1 MPPKHYKTLT
11 IRREVFKR
19 LEEFAKSKG
28 VSISD
33 AIVLLLEYVDIYSKL
48 EYLLQK
54 EVCISK
60 GSSPDKPQTEVHTS
74 DESMIKTSVANI
86 EPNGVQKNTIVK
98 CIKRSKM
105 RYPLES
111 YISLF
116 KHKGVLVDWWDDD
129 QVCFELKSKD
139 DQIEAL

>member
-48 EYLLQK
+48 APER
-54 EVCISK
+54 S
-60 GSSPDKPQTEVHTS
+60 VHL
-74 DESMIKTSVANI
+74 
-86 EPNGVQKNTIVK
+86 
-98 CIKRSKM
+98 KR
-105 RYPLES
+105 
-111 YISLF
+111 
-116 KHKGVLVDWWDDD
+116 
-129 QVCFELKSKD
+129 ELPR
-139 DQIEAL
+139 

>member
-1 MPPKHYKTLT
+1 MLNRHILYYSYG
-11 IRREVFKR
+11 IYRRNTVYGMSC
-19 LEEFAKSKG
+19 LSTC
-28 VSISD
+28 
-33 AIVLLLEYVDIYSKL
+33 
-48 EYLLQK
+48 

>member
-60 GSSPDKPQTEVHTS
+60 GSCPDKPQTEVHTS
-74 DESMIKTSVANI
+74 DESMIKTSVAN
-86 EPNGVQKNTIVK
+86 
-98 CIKRSKM
+98 
-105 RYPLES
+105 
-111 YISLF
+111 
-116 KHKGVLVDWWDDD
+116 
-129 QVCFELKSKD
+129 
-139 DQIEAL
+139 